1 MSLTYDRIKDSF
13 VRALESAG
21 LVSLDPGRHK
31 TLTDLV
37 DQHTEAVR
45 KFLTQEQPEVVAQA
59 PKADPAASADDA
71 AEWLPEIKLPEGWS
85 FRQIPSTA
93 HGAGASVFAHYDK
106 ATGTP
111 VAGVAHVHLISPD
124 KSIVDVRFKPDE
136 GKAALVELVN
146 HAVENFNKPESVPP
160 PPSAPA
166 GEVQVQVEVGSK
178 EYEAVLDSGWTPTPA
193 AKV

>member
-1 MSLTYDRIKDSF
+1 M
-13 VRALESAG
+13 
-21 LVSLDPGRHK
+21 
-31 TLTDLV
+31 
-37 DQHTEAVR
+37 
-45 KFLTQEQPEVVAQA
+45 
-59 PKADPAASADDA
+59 
-71 AEWLPEIKLPEGWS
+71 
-85 FRQIPSTA
+85 
-93 HGAGASVFAHYDK
+93 
-106 ATGTP
+106 
-111 VAGVAHVHLISPD
+111 HLISPD